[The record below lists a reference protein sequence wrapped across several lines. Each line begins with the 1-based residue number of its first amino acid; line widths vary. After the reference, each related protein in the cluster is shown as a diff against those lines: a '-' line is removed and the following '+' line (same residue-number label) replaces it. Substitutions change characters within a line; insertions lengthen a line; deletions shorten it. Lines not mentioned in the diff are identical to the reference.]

1 MSEGNA
7 QAGNAIRNIRN
18 HLSADPSAKIV
29 VVTHAG
35 GVKFLLDG
43 ALDGN
48 GAPFEAAVQELKG
61 KGVDF
66 RVCRFTLERNKIDP
80 SKVIPEARWCRPGSP
95 KCPGCSSRKAS
106 PTCVLRDSAQRRSAK
121 SSVCA
126 IPVARSSEEKRSMRA
141 KRVAIAALAAAAL
154 GAPIVFGQSTADE
167 IEKYRQA
174 LQDGNPAEL
183 WEARGEGLW
192 KQARGPKKVSFER
205 CDLGLGPGVVKGA
218 YAKLPRYFA
227 DADRVMDLETRLVH
241 CMVVQ
246 QGFTPEDAK
255 PQSVRLGRPQV
266 GHGGAGRL
274 CHVGIEGREDGRA
287 DAPREGAE
295 AYALGEKMFY
305 FRGGPHDFSCATCHG
320 EDNQRIRLQDL
331 PNLTKPEGAQR
342 GYTTW
347 PAYRVS
353 QGELRTFQWRL
364 YDCFRQQRFPELEFA
379 SEASVA
385 LTTFL
390 AKNANGAA
398 FNAPAIKR

>member
-1 MSEGNA
+1 
-7 QAGNAIRNIRN
+7 
-18 HLSADPSAKIV
+18 
-29 VVTHAG
+29 
-35 GVKFLLDG
+35 
-43 ALDGN
+43 
-48 GAPFEAAVQELKG
+48 
-61 KGVDF
+61 
-66 RVCRFTLERNKIDP
+66 
-80 SKVIPEARWCRPGSP
+80 
-95 KCPGCSSRKAS
+95 
-106 PTCVLRDSAQRRSAK
+106 
-121 SSVCA
+121 
-126 IPVARSSEEKRSMRA
+126 MRA
-141 KRVAIAALAAAAL
+141 KRVAIAALAATL
-154 GAPIVFGQSTADE
+154 STPIVFGQNAADE

-183 WEARGEGLW
+183 WEARGEGMW
-192 KQARGPKKVSFER
+192 KQPRGPKKVSFEQ
-205 CDLGLGPGVVKGA
+205 CDLGAGPGVVKGA

-241 CMVVQ
+241 CMVTQ
-246 QGFTPEDAK
+246 QAYTPEDAK
-255 PQSVRLGRPQV
+255 RNPFGSADRKADMEALVAYVTSESKGVKMDVPMR
-266 GHGGAGRL
+266 HAK
-274 CHVGIEGREDGRA
+274 EREA
-287 DAPREGAE
+287 F
-295 AYALGEKMFY
+295 ALGEKIFY

-320 EDNQRIRLQDL
+320 ADNQRIRLQDL

-379 SEASVA
+379 SDASVA